1 MKKTLSII
9 LSLCMLLSITA
20 GMNLTAFAEDTLP
33 TSGKCGDNATFTYDK
48 NTGTLV
54 ISGKGAVTGVERIED
69 GVLYYDYAQ
78 FSEYDDIK
86 SVVINEGITALMP
99 SNSPFSSCFCCK
111 NLESVS
117 LPDSLLAISG
127 QESSFSFKYSKYA
140 DDSSHWKDNIF
151 YVDTFLIDG
160 QKASGDVAVKSGIKG
175 IGNFAFF
182 NNEKIT
188 SVSLPE
194 GLKSIGFYSI
204 RECENLKSVSLPST
218 LEHSEE
224 WSLAWNP
231 KLTDVDFS
239 KTRLT
244 EIPAGMLWACENLK
258 TIRVPASVKSFGD
271 NAVGST
277 CLSDIYYGG
286 TMAEWAKVK
295 ISTENYGYDTNA
307 LSTYIK
313 NKNVNIHCSDGVI
326 KAEKSSSDDNSEA
339 EENSDFEVELS
350 KTSYVYSGKTKKPS
364 VTVTYKDGTELKENE
379 DYTVTYDKGRK
390 YVGKYGVTV
399 EFIGDYSGSESITA
413 YFTIKPKGTTLKKLY
428 RLKKGFKANWKK
440 QRTQTSGYQL
450 QYSRYKSF
458 KKSKKVT
465 VKGNKKTLRAVKKLS
480 KKKYYYVRIRT
491 YKTVN
496 GEKIYSSWSKA
507 KKVKTR

>member
-33 TSGKCGDNATFTYDK
+33 TSGKCGDNASWKYDES
-48 NTGTLV
+48 TETLT
-54 ISGKGAVTGVERIED
+54 ISGSGKM
-69 GVLYYDYAQ
+69 YDYKDGSDFYALGVQ
-78 FSEYDDIK
+78 LNDNGKDISKVIIESGITRIGNYAFYAMNIK
-86 SVVINEGITALMP
+86 SVSIPDTVTEIGDCAFFWCWNNLNNVVIPDSVKSIGVGAFNQCG
-99 SNSPFSSCFCCK
+99 
-111 NLESVS
+111 NLDNIS
-117 LPDSLLAISG
+117 LPDGIEHIGRYAFYINGYTNNKENCENGGYYIGNYLVRVNEELTGTFKVKDGTTLIADEVFFENKPSDDNFNLILSDSVKYLG
-127 QESSFSFKYSKYA
+127 SFSTCYCKNITIPVGVKKIGTYCLDGSVVKYLGTYNQWQDISIDEYNTPEK
-140 DDSSHWKDNIF
+140 
-151 YVDTFLIDG
+151 LI
-160 QKASGDVAVKSGIKG
+160 
-175 IGNFAFF
+175 
-182 NNEKIT
+182 
-188 SVSLPE
+188 
-194 GLKSIGFYSI
+194 
-204 RECENLKSVSLPST
+204 
-218 LEHSEE
+218 
-224 WSLAWNP
+224 
-231 KLTDVDFS
+231 
-239 KTRLT
+239 
-244 EIPAGMLWACENLK
+244 
-258 TIRVPASVKSFGD
+258 
-271 NAVGST
+271 
-277 CLSDIYYGG
+277 
-286 TMAEWAKVK
+286 
-295 ISTENYGYDTNA
+295 
-307 LSTYIK
+307 
-313 NKNVNIHCSDGVI
+313 CSDVT
-326 KAEKSSSDDNSEA
+326 KTFPSPEDKKPSSDDNSEA

-390 YVGKYGVTV
+390 YVGKYAVTV
-399 EFIGDYSGSESITA
+399 DFIGDYSGSESITA